1 MKRNLGLH
9 LLLLALLAGPA
20 SAQESSRSNP
30 SLSRN
35 LYRNGEGTLRAF
47 APVSSRTRESIVK
60 LNVNGSTVALGTVV
74 DAKGLVLTK
83 ASELK
88 TGKLT
93 CWLPS
98 EQEVDAQILK
108 TDEELDLALVQFRA
122 RGLKPVRWA
131 TSEAVLGQWA
141 ITPGIAATP
150 QAVGVVSALTRRI
163 RPERAFIG
171 VQFESATSLRIEEL
185 MTGLGAEKAGLKP
198 GDKVVAING
207 ENVSKRDE
215 VVECLGKFREG
226 QTVKVRVQREND
238 EFDAQ
243 VRLMVPQS
251 EAYGERSSPMTGQV
265 SLRSA
270 GFEEVIE
277 HDSVLQ
283 PWLCGGPLVDLDGKA
298 IGLNIARAGRVSTYA
313 LTPQVVQRA
322 LEKLKSG
329 GAKRAAR

>member
-1 MKRNLGLH
+1 MKRNLGLR

-35 LYRNGEGTLRAF
+35 LYRNGEGTLKAF
-47 APVSSRTRESIVK
+47 ASVSSRTRESIVK

-88 TGKLT
+88 SGKLT

-108 TDEELDLALVQFRA
+108 TDEELDLALVQLRA

-251 EAYGERSSPMTGQV
+251 DAYGERSSSMTGQV

-283 PWLCGGPLVDLDGKA
+283 PWLCGGPLVDLDGNA